1 LGHRERAD
9 ERLHHALT
17 RARAHLAALDAPEPE
32 MPAFDASAFE
42 PLPEVEINPKDSH
55 WVDPAAFD

>member
-1 LGHRERAD
+1 LE
-9 ERLHHALT
+9 T
-17 RARAHLAALDAPEPE
+17 ARAHLAALDAPEPE

-42 PLPEVEINPKDSH
+42 PLPEVEINPKDAH